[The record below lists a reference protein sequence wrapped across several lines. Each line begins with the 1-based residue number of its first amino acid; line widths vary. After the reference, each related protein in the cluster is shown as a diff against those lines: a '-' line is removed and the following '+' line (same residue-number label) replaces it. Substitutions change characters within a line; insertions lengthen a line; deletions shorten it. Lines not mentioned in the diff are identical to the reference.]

1 MSHYDIH
8 VADVIKYPEMVMART
23 AHETPFISSTG
34 FLSYMHLVTYLN
46 IFPMCYSNTITVML
60 CDQFRENCF
69 LFNYLKGPPR
79 LIAHSVSKKRS
90 ISTHFRISDYPIN
103 LPHPSPLPPEK
114 KKRNILKSLFRYRH
128 TIPKFTF
135 YNLTFT
141 FCYCFVEK

>member
-8 VADVIKYPEMVMART
+8 VGDVIKYPEMVMART

-60 CDQFRENCF
+60 CDQFREICF

-114 KKRNILKSLFRYRH
+114 KKEYFKIFISLQA
-128 TIPKFTF
+128 
-135 YNLTFT
+135 YNPQIHFL
-141 FCYCFVEK
+141 

>member
-114 KKRNILKSLFRYRH
+114 KKEYFKIFISLQA
-128 TIPKFTF
+128 
-135 YNLTFT
+135 YNP
-141 FCYCFVEK
+141 

>member
-8 VADVIKYPEMVMART
+8 VADVIKYPEMIMART

-46 IFPMCYSNTITVML
+46 IFPMCYSNTIAVML

-114 KKRNILKSLFRYRH
+114 KKEYFKIFISLQA
-128 TIPKFTF
+128 
-135 YNLTFT
+135 YNP
-141 FCYCFVEK
+141 

>member
-114 KKRNILKSLFRYRH
+114 KKGIF
-128 TIPKFTF
+128 
-135 YNLTFT
+135 
-141 FCYCFVEK
+141 

>member
-1 MSHYDIH
+1 
-8 VADVIKYPEMVMART
+8 MART
-23 AHETPFISSTG
+23 AHETPFISSIG

-103 LPHPSPLPPEK
+103 LPHPSPLPPQ
-114 KKRNILKSLFRYRH
+114 KRNILKFLFRYRH

>member
-8 VADVIKYPEMVMART
+8 VADVIKYPDMVMART

-34 FLSYMHLVTYLN
+34 FLSYMHLVTHLN

-103 LPHPSPLPPEK
+103 LTHPSPLPPEK
-114 KKRNILKSLFRYRH
+114 KKEYFKIFISLQA
-128 TIPKFTF
+128 
-135 YNLTFT
+135 YNP
-141 FCYCFVEK
+141 